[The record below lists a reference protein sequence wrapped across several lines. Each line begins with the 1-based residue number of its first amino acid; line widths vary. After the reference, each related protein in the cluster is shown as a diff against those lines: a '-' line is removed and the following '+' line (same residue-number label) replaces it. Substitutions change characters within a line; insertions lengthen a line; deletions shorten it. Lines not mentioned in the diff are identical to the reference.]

1 MCQKVCYF
9 VKEQFKLL
17 VTFSPI
23 IMADTKI
30 SDLNI
35 NLLPDEKEIFSNK
48 SYRTNGQNLV
58 ENGQKWSASNKG
70 LSRFCFCFSLKQLIS
85 IPTRLTSKT
94 ATLIDHVSTPLKK

>member
-1 MCQKVCYF
+1 MCQNVCYF

-35 NLLPDEKEIFSNK
+35 NLLPDEKEIFTSK
-48 SYRTNGQNLV
+48 SYRTNGQNLPPLTK
-58 ENGQKWSASNKG
+58 GYYLDFASAF
-70 LSRFCFCFSLKQLIS
+70 L
-85 IPTRLTSKT
+85 
-94 ATLIDHVSTPLKK
+94 

>member
-30 SDLNI
+30 SGLNI

-48 SYRTNGQNLV
+48 SYRTNGQNLPPLTKGYL
-58 ENGQKWSASNKG
+58 EFASAF
-70 LSRFCFCFSLKQLIS
+70 L
-85 IPTRLTSKT
+85 
-94 ATLIDHVSTPLKK
+94 